1 MTTLG
6 LYGGQ
11 NISCKVSSLWVIKY
25 VLCVLFYCFVY
36 ILLDCIDF
44 FCLLFI
50 PAVLCIPYSGTVG
63 VELSQCCWTCT
74 MKIKVYS
81 ILLFYD
87 LNQSKI
93 FLILSVRRIR
103 ISNLKMFKTFV
114 YFISVVVVIA
124 VVVEIF
130 HWNTQ
135 KSCLQSG
142 QKEKSVP

>member
-1 MTTLG
+1 
-6 LYGGQ
+6 
-11 NISCKVSSLWVIKY
+11 
-25 VLCVLFYCFVY
+25 
-36 ILLDCIDF
+36 
-44 FCLLFI
+44 
-50 PAVLCIPYSGTVG
+50 
-63 VELSQCCWTCT
+63 

-103 ISNLKMFKTFV
+103 ISNLKMFKAFV

-130 HWNTQ
+130 H
-135 KSCLQSG
+135 
-142 QKEKSVP
+142 

>member
-1 MTTLG
+1 
-6 LYGGQ
+6 
-11 NISCKVSSLWVIKY
+11 
-25 VLCVLFYCFVY
+25 
-36 ILLDCIDF
+36 
-44 FCLLFI
+44 
-50 PAVLCIPYSGTVG
+50 
-63 VELSQCCWTCT
+63 

-130 HWNTQ
+130 H
-135 KSCLQSG
+135 
-142 QKEKSVP
+142 